1 MNRSLISK
9 NKNLLFSLSIYLF
22 VFFGIPFLFHLINPE
37 AMALQF
43 QGTND
48 YSSLLYVCILLFV
61 IIIFYNI
68 TSHNLPNT
76 KLPSLVFNLKVIHV
90 LSVVFLAVSIYFY
103 INFSFKFRHTG
114 EGLTSAGNDIIFLSL
129 LKVFFK
135 TYLFT
140 TLIFFLKSGKLLGK
154 WYIYILIAICFWFSK
169 SASSDIPIICVS
181 FLFGIKK
188 PNLLI
193 QSAVNIK
200 FKIKIFNNLLVRL
213 VLLAFLGF
221 GIVFMGFANKIGFDK
236 AQEVFFSDEGL
247 PRVINSTTLRLST
260 HYASSFG
267 AYKAYEEGSYII
279 ADAIPGT
286 WNNMYSRA
294 EYLFTGSAVERD
306 RIWSINR
313 ANYLNLFNDNYG
325 EKTGASPGIFASI
338 YYTNNITLGIILIG
352 LYLLAIIKILKAS
365 LQLETLKFNFAGYIV
380 CALFIMPLFES
391 PFDNINIFNTSFV
404 YLYFTIIPLL
414 KINNDKSLK
423 ITSV

>member
-140 TLIFFLKSGKLLGK
+140 TLIFFLKSGKITWK
-154 WYIYILIAICFWFSK
+154 MVYIHTNSYL
-169 SASSDIPIICVS
+169 
-181 FLFGIKK
+181 FLVFKVCIFRHSY
-188 PNLLI
+188 NLC
-193 QSAVNIK
+193 
-200 FKIKIFNNLLVRL
+200 
-213 VLLAFLGF
+213 
-221 GIVFMGFANKIGFDK
+221 
-236 AQEVFFSDEGL
+236 FFSFW
-247 PRVINSTTLRLST
+247 NQKTKSTYSI
-260 HYASSFG
+260 SSQ
-267 AYKAYEEGSYII
+267 Y
-279 ADAIPGT
+279 
-286 WNNMYSRA
+286 
-294 EYLFTGSAVERD
+294 
-306 RIWSINR
+306 
-313 ANYLNLFNDNYG
+313 
-325 EKTGASPGIFASI
+325 
-338 YYTNNITLGIILIG
+338 
-352 LYLLAIIKILKAS
+352 
-365 LQLETLKFNFAGYIV
+365 
-380 CALFIMPLFES
+380 
-391 PFDNINIFNTSFV
+391 
-404 YLYFTIIPLL
+404 
-414 KINNDKSLK
+414 
-423 ITSV
+423 